1 MILSIVPASPIHI
14 ASLNYRLVA
23 NDVTMIYVDTIDLF
37 HYSHTIK
44 QSSKSGIDQTLGKPT
59 YGSAM

>member
-1 MILSIVPASPIHI
+1 
-14 ASLNYRLVA
+14 
-23 NDVTMIYVDTIDLF
+23 MIYVDTIDLF